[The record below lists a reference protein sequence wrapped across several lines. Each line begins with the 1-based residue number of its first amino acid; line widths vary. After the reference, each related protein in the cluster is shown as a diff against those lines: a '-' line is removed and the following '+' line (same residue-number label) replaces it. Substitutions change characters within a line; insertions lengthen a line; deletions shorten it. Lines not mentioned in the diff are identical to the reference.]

1 MGTEVQFK
9 KVIVPLDGSELAE
22 QILPYARRLAEAC
35 ELPVELL
42 RVNDPESMTPYSP
55 ALADDEYLRRTTQKY
70 FSSTAPIATSIK
82 LGKPA
87 EVIVD
92 EAQSDR
98 HNLIAMAT
106 HGISGIR
113 RWLLGSVASKVVQ
126 SAKNPLLIV
135 RSAERTAAGAPAEL
149 NTVFVP
155 LDGSGLAEKVL
166 PYVMALAKPLKLEV
180 QLVRVFTVPSAAY
193 IVGNS
198 MMTQGPAPYIES
210 ARGEAQTYLDGKVE
224 ELQADGLEKVMATAI
239 QGDAATEIIDLA
251 CRTEKN
257 LIAMTTHG
265 RSGVGR
271 WMLGST
277 AERIIQHS
285 RDPVLLIRAA

>member
-1 MGTEVQFK
+1 MENEVQFK
-9 KVIVPLDGSELAE
+9 KVLAPLDGSELAE

-35 ELPVELL
+35 DLSVELL
-42 RVNDPESMTPYSP
+42 RVNDPETMTPHAP
-55 ALADDEYLRRTTQKY
+55 ALADDEYLRRTAQKY
-70 FSSTAPIATSIK
+70 FSSTARVTTRVK

-92 EAQSDR
+92 EAQVDR
-98 HNLIAMAT
+98 CNLIAMAT

-135 RSAERTAAGAPAEL
+135 RPAEHTDSGAAAEL

-155 LDGSGLAEKVL
+155 LDGSGLAERVL
-166 PYVMALAKPLKLEV
+166 PYVRALAGPLKLEV
-180 QLVRVFTVPSAAY
+180 QLVRVFTVPQAAY
-193 IVGNS
+193 IVGNG
-198 MMTQGPAPYIES
+198 MMPQGPAPYIDS
-210 ARGEAQTYLDGKVE
+210 ARGEAETYLDGKVQG
-224 ELQADGLEKVMATAI
+224 LQADGLEKVIATAI
-239 QGDAATEIIDLA
+239 QGDAASEIIDVA

-265 RSGVGR
+265 RSGIGR